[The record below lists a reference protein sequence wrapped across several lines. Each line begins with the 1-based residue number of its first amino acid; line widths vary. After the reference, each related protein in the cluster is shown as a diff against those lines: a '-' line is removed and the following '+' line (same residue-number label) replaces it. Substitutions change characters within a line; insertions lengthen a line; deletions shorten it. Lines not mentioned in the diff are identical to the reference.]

1 MNVDQLLP
9 WSELLKKLVQLCT
22 ERRTGTLFIATDDN
36 RLARFAL
43 KNGVIAAVAFQ
54 RKQGMPA
61 VEMMQSVIAG
71 KWRFN
76 DQMMLVS
83 GVQSLP
89 STPELL
95 QILADETSF
104 DLVLPHSEP
113 APAASTSRAS
123 QPPSAPASSGGP
135 QGVEQWFSFVDIS
148 ELLRIKEI
156 IATGLI
162 EIMGP
167 MGRMVCDE
175 HLAALTD
182 SRSVMMAIE
191 RLAEEIDDAELE
203 RQFKMSIA
211 EKLQGFQKSRK

>member
-1 MNVDQLLP
+1 MTLEPLR
-9 WSELLKKLVQLCT
+9 LV
-22 ERRTGTLFIATDDN
+22 RG
-36 RLARFAL
+36 
-43 KNGVIAAVAFQ
+43 
-54 RKQGMPA
+54 PA
-61 VEMMQSVIAG
+61 EDV
-71 KWRFN
+71 
-76 DQMMLVS
+76 MLVS

-104 DLVLPHSEP
+104 DLVLPHADP
-113 APAASTSRAS
+113 APSAAPARTS
-123 QPPSAPASSGGP
+123 QPPSVPPSLGGSP
-135 QGVEQWFSFVDIS
+135 GVEQWFSFVDIS

-156 IATGLI
+156 IAIGLI

-167 MGRMVCDE
+167 MGRMVCDD

-191 RLAEEIDDAELE
+191 RLAEEIDDPELE

-211 EKLQGFQKSRK
+211 EKLQGFQKNRK